1 MRCSHRQFASFFA
14 LRPHLF
20 AWFLGAGASASSGI
34 PTGYAMIRDFKTRIF
49 CREVGYASKEVD
61 AADPLWIS
69 RIDDF
74 FRTNAI
80 LPPDGDPTEY
90 SAAFEAVF
98 PQERHRRQYID
109 DAVPRASLFS
119 VAGRECAHH
128 RKAHSAVQGS
138 KYLGRTCAPERARL
152 PSSCFVPRP
161 TTGGIRKRCAATGR
175 IATV

>member
-1 MRCSHRQFASFFA
+1 
-14 LRPHLF
+14 
-20 AWFLGAGASASSGI
+20 
-34 PTGYAMIRDFKTRIF
+34 MIRDFKTRIF

-98 PQERHRRQYID
+98 PRSVTAGNILMT
-109 DAVPRASLFS
+109 LF
-119 VAGRECAHH
+119 ALEH
-128 RKAHSAVQGS
+128 
-138 KYLGRTCAPERARL
+138 L
-152 PSSCFVPRP
+152 PS
-161 TTGGIRKRCAATGR
+161 R
-175 IATV
+175 IESWHA